1 MENEKEILRHQQH
14 KKTIAVIRDN
24 TFFNTLV
31 HVRFA
36 HSCVDAQL
44 MMSSLKSS
52 SCVHS
57 HSCNWK
63 TKSCKLF
70 SSSGGKVLWLQQLS
84 SYVADGVRFLFHFP
98 YFYRVPVLLLGLCSF
113 LCSLS
118 KRVKPFILIGQKL
131 DDKESSFSIEQE
143 SLDFLNS
150 HEWAKRTIKV
160 KIFVTYFEAHF
171 SMQQK

>member
-1 MENEKEILRHQQH
+1 
-14 KKTIAVIRDN
+14 
-24 TFFNTLV
+24 
-31 HVRFA
+31 
-36 HSCVDAQL
+36 
-44 MMSSLKSS
+44 MSSLKSS

-150 HEWAKRTIKV
+150 HEWAKQTIKV
-160 KIFVTYFEAHF
+160 KIINKVAVEPSFVNCKNIMSFFCETFLQF
-171 SMQQK
+171 TI